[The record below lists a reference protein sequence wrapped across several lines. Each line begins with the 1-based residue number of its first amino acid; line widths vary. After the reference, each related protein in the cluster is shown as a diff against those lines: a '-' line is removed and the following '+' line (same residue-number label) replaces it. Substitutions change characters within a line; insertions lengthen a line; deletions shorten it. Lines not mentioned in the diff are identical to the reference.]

1 MQRKQE
7 RCFWVLVTC
16 IILAWIATPAIG
28 GETQTSHNKAAVVNG
43 TVITQE
49 DLDKEMK
56 NFQQQLLSRGRPP
69 SDSELVEMKNNVLDN
84 LINLELLYQE
94 AQRNG
99 LGPDK
104 AAINEQLQEMKKE
117 FSNEA
122 EFEGVLA
129 KMNISEVDLRS
140 KLKKNMAIQQF
151 IDRQFAQKVTISG
164 EETKSYY
171 DSHLDSFKQPE
182 EVKASHILIKIDSQA
197 KESQK
202 TEARKKLE
210 EVQKKLNKGDDFA
223 ALAKEF
229 SQGPSSAKGGDLGYF
244 RRGQMVKPFE
254 EAAFALRPGEVSDIV
269 ETRFGYHLIKIFDK
283 RPETTMAFK
292 DIKEKLQHYLK
303 QGKVR
308 EQVSAYVEEL
318 KGKAKVE
325 RLLARTP

>member
-1 MQRKQE
+1 
-7 RCFWVLVTC
+7 
-16 IILAWIATPAIG
+16 
-28 GETQTSHNKAAVVNG
+28 
-43 TVITQE
+43 
-49 DLDKEMK
+49 
-56 NFQQQLLSRGRPP
+56 
-69 SDSELVEMKNNVLDN
+69 
-84 LINLELLYQE
+84 
-94 AQRNG
+94 
-99 LGPDK
+99 
-104 AAINEQLQEMKKE
+104 
-117 FSNEA
+117 
-122 EFEGVLA
+122 
-129 KMNISEVDLRS
+129 
-140 KLKKNMAIQQF
+140 MAIQQF

-292 DIKEKLQHYLK
+292 DIKEKLQQYLK

>member
-7 RCFWVLVTC
+7 RLFWALVTC
-16 IILAWIATPAIG
+16 IILAWIATPATG
-28 GETQTSHNKAAVVNG
+28 GETQTSHNKVAVVNG

-56 NFQQQLLSRGRPP
+56 QFQQQLLSRGRPP
-69 SDSELVEMKNNVLDN
+69 SDSELVGIKNEVLEN
-84 LINLELLYQE
+84 LINLELLYQG

-99 LGPDK
+99 SILAEADVNK
-104 AAINEQLQEMKKE
+104 QLQEIKKQ

-129 KMNISEVDLRS
+129 KMNISEADLRS

-151 IDRQFAQKVTISG
+151 IDRRFAQKVTISG

-171 DSHLDSFKQPE
+171 DSHVDSFKQPE
-182 EVKASHILIKIDSQA
+182 EVKASHILIKIDSQD

-202 TEARKKLE
+202 AEARKKLK

-229 SQGPSSAKGGDLGYF
+229 SQCPSSAKGGDLGYF

-269 ETRFGYHLIKIFDK
+269 ETRFGYHLIKVFDK
-283 RPETTMAFK
+283 KPETTMAFK
-292 DIKEKLQHYLK
+292 DIKEKLQQYLK
-303 QGKVR
+303 KGKVR
-308 EQVSAYVEEL
+308 KQVSAYVEEL
-318 KGKAKVE
+318 KGKARVE
-325 RLLARTP
+325 RLLARNP

>member
-1 MQRKQE
+1 MRRKLR
-7 RCFWVLVTC
+7 RCFWALVTC

-269 ETRFGYHLIKIFDK
+269 ETRFGYHLIKVFDK

-292 DIKEKLQHYLK
+292 DIKEKLQQYLK

-325 RLLARTP
+325 RPLARTP

>member
-7 RCFWVLVTC
+7 RLFWALVTC
-16 IILAWIATPAIG
+16 IILAWIATPATG
-28 GETQTSHNKAAVVNG
+28 GETQTSHNKVAVVNG

-56 NFQQQLLSRGRPP
+56 QFQQQLLSRGRSP
-69 SDSELVEMKNNVLDN
+69 SDSELVGIKNEVLEN
-84 LINLELLYQE
+84 LINLELLYQGAQKNGSILDE
-94 AQRNG
+94 A
-99 LGPDK
+99 D
-104 AAINEQLQEMKKE
+104 INKQLEEIKKQ

-122 EFEGVLA
+122 EFGGVLA
-129 KMNISEVDLRS
+129 KMNISEADLRS

-151 IDRQFAQKVTISG
+151 IDTRFAQKVTISG
-164 EETKSYY
+164 EEAKSYY

-182 EVKASHILIKIDSQA
+182 EVKASHILIKIDSQD

-202 TEARKKLE
+202 AEALEKLK

-229 SQGPSSAKGGDLGYF
+229 SQGPSSARGGDLGYF

-269 ETRFGYHLIKIFDK
+269 ETRFGYHLIKVFDK
-283 RPETTMAFK
+283 KPETTMAFK
-292 DIKEKLQHYLK
+292 DIKEKLQQYLK

-308 EQVSAYVEEL
+308 KQVSAYVEEL
-318 KGKAKVE
+318 KGKARVE